1 MPRPLLPTGLRL
13 PRAGLRRDLWISTA
27 DAVAY
32 AVMVGCGETYLP
44 AFALALG
51 LGPVAAGMMA
61 SVPILF
67 GAVMQLVTPFGVA
80 RLGSNRAWVIA
91 CTVIQ
96 ALSFVPLVWWALRGE
111 ARLGELLAAA
121 GVYWSA
127 GMAGSPAWNSWI
139 GTLVPRGTRTAFFA
153 QRNRLTQFGIFVGF
167 VLGGLLL
174 QLGESCGFVL
184 QAFAALFVVAAL
196 FRLLSTACL
205 CACREPKPPQPAAA
219 AATSLPVRIVRAC
232 RAIAARP
239 SGALVGFLCGFVFG
253 AQFAA
258 PYFTPY
264 MIDEMGFSYHAFMLV
279 VATSFLAKA
288 ATLPILGR
296 LASRIGSLGL
306 MWAAVLAIVP
316 LSLLWLPSA
325 NVAYLV
331 GVQVLAGTC
340 WAAYELSVSLSFF
353 DAVDDAERTTTV
365 TVYNLGLA
373 LATVTGAACGG
384 LLLRTL
390 GEDRTAYAAV
400 FAASAV
406 LRLAALPLLQVL
418 SRRLATP
425 LRAPD

>member
-1 MPRPLLPTGLRL
+1 
-13 PRAGLRRDLWISTA
+13 
-27 DAVAY
+27 
-32 AVMVGCGETYLP
+32 MVGCGETYLP

-67 GAVMQLVTPFGVA
+67 GAVMQLVTPFAVA
-80 RLGSNRAWVIA
+80 RLGSNRAWVVA
-91 CTVIQ
+91 CTVVQ

-174 QLGESCGFVL
+174 QLGESRGFVL

-205 CACREPKPPQPAAA
+205 CACREPKPPQPSIMPAIP
-219 AATSLPVRIVRAC
+219 LPLRIMRAG

-279 VATSFLAKA
+279 MATSFLAKA
-288 ATLPILGR
+288 AMLPALGR

-331 GVQVLAGTC
+331 VVQILAGTC

-353 DAVDDAERTTTV
+353 DAVEDAERTTTV

-373 LATVTGAACGG
+373 IATVSGAACGG
-384 LLLRTL
+384 LLLRVL

-400 FAASAV
+400 FAGSAV

-425 LRAPD
+425 TTGRPDKDSARPGQERPH

>member
-91 CTVIQ
+91 CTVVQ

-111 ARLGELLAAA
+111 ARLAELLAAA

-219 AATSLPVRIVRAC
+219 ATTSLPVRIARAC
-232 RAIAARP
+232 RDIAARP

-288 ATLPILGR
+288 AVLPSLGR
-296 LASRIGSLGL
+296 LAARIGSLGL

-373 LATVTGAACGG
+373 LATVSGAACGG
-384 LLLRTL
+384 LLLRAM

-406 LRLAALPLLQVL
+406 LRLAALPLLRVL

-425 LRAPD
+425 TQAA